1 MCKSAS
7 DTEYTTLPA
16 GAEANRRPVR
26 DTALGLLANREHS
39 TRQLQDKL
47 RARGYAPDEIG
58 PVLKALTREGLLSD
72 ARFVEA
78 FVHSRRERGS
88 GPLKI
93 RAELRQRGIEDEAL
107 IAAWLDERDPDWLAQ
122 AETVREKRFGP
133 ALPAD
138 YREKARQMRFLQYRG
153 FTPEQIRRVLRD
165 EE

>member
-1 MCKSAS
+1 MRKSGS
-7 DTEYTTLPA
+7 DTEYTTAPD
-16 GAEANRRPVR
+16 GTGANRRPAR

-47 RARGYAPDEIG
+47 LARGYETEEIG
-58 PVLKALTREGLLSD
+58 PVLEALTREGLLSD

-93 RAELRQRGIEDEAL
+93 RAELRQRGIEDEVL
-107 IAAWLDERDPDWLAQ
+107 IAAWLEERDTDWLAR
-122 AETVREKRFGP
+122 AEAVREKKFGP
-133 ALPAD
+133 ALPTD

-165 EE
+165 ED